1 MASVYGVLVLV
12 LKFWLP
18 NSGEALGAD
27 GDRHSQF
34 PNSAHVMAF
43 YWQLTIT
50 DTDSVAARW
59 QMASNPI
66 CCGLISYCSPI

>member
-1 MASVYGVLVLV
+1 MFTSSFLTLESAAPMFSELMPSVYGVLVLV

-50 DTDSVAARW
+50 HTDSVAPR
-59 QMASNPI
+59 
-66 CCGLISYCSPI
+66 